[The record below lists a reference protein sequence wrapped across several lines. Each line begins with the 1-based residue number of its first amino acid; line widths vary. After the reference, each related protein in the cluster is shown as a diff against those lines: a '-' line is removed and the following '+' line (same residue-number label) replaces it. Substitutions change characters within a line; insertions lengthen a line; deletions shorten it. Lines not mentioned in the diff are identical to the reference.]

1 MDFDNSLRGPMLT
14 NPVEKREGRDRET
27 GDSKTNLTPKI
38 KILYLV
44 KKYFSIRN
52 RFHTLRLKFQVVW
65 LRLKIAWY
73 RLTKPF

>member
-1 MDFDNSLRGPMLT
+1 MDFDNTLRGPMLT
-14 NPVEKREGRDRET
+14 NPVEKREERDRET

-38 KILYLV
+38 KMLYLV

-52 RFHTLRLKFQVVW
+52 RLRVVALKFQ
-65 LRLKIAWY
+65 IAWY